1 MSANSKK
8 RANMAE
14 IPENSLAAAA
24 EIVATLSNL
33 SEKQCSS
40 SKEEEDI
47 KSILNILNSGNKNP
61 AELRKMLTLLA
72 GIESLCSPVRAR
84 LDGLM
89 QKLEKLCAAEEKV
102 RISPGDATLIDN
114 ANKIKAC
121 VNTKLTELQSD
132 NSQKLT
138 ANRINHNHW
147 TNAEKNVDTFTKAI
161 FQGVL

>member
-72 GIESLCSPVRAR
+72 GIESFGTPVRAR

-89 QKLEKLCAAEEKV
+89 QKLEKLCAAEEKI

-121 VNTKLTELQSD
+121 VSTKLTELQSD

-147 TNAEKNVDTFTKAI
+147 TNAEKNVDSITKAI